1 MRLSTVFAAMLA
13 LAGCKATEWPV
24 SKPGA
29 SKEQTQRDID
39 DCTARAQ
46 SFLRGRTASGRDQGQ
61 AYNRLVFSC
70 LRDRGYSVAEE
81 R

>member
-1 MRLSTVFAAMLA
+1 MRIIAIFAAALA
-13 LAGCKATEWPV
+13 LSGCKTTEWPV

-46 SFLRGRTASGRDQGQ
+46 SFLRGRTASGRDQQQ

-70 LRDRGYSVAEE
+70 LRDRGYSVAGD
-81 R
+81 